1 MRNTWTSSID
11 ALQNSMAF
19 IMLVV
24 GIGLVVVAAY
34 IGTQPCDVGCENA
47 EEAGKGKAVSTTII
61 GAGFA
66 GALLI
71 VLSVIELSP
80 HLCWVCCNRSQL
92 EVKVGKILFF
102 FYLSLSFI

>member
-1 MRNTWTSSID
+1 MPWCGR
-11 ALQNSMAF
+11 
-19 IMLVV
+19 
-24 GIGLVVVAAY
+24 
-34 IGTQPCDVGCENA
+34 CENA

-80 HLCWVCCNRSQL
+80 HLCGVCCNRSQL
-92 EVKVGKILFF
+92 EVKVGKIV
-102 FYLSLSFI
+102 SDPSSFPVVQLGQSDSFVVPARVHHVHLTLR